1 MITIKDIAKE
11 AQVSEGTIDRVLH
24 NRGGVS
30 KRTEDKIRLILK
42 KHNFKVNPVARALA
56 MKKKFK
62 LTTLIPNYDD
72 DNLFWESPLLGII
85 KASEEVRTF
94 GVEVTRFS
102 FDQFDPKSY
111 LNQFNKLIKLKPSAV
126 LLVPTF
132 IKETKKIVNELE
144 AQDIP
149 YMFLNIDL
157 DGFNNIS
164 FIGQNSYMAGYIAG
178 KLMHSNLPNKSTA
191 LSIQTRLN
199 INNYYAISKRIEG
212 FNAYF
217 LKNNIDIQT
226 VNLNFDNLQNLKEV
240 KTNLNAFL
248 NKNISIKGVFVPSSR
263 ISIIAN
269 CIDDKLIKNLN
280 VIGFDNIKTNIASL
294 EADRISFLISQKPF
308 EQGYESIHVLS
319 DYLIHKK
326 EPIKKMYSPIDIL
339 IKENVIYNE
348 RK

>member
-30 KRTEDKIRLILK
+30 KKTEDKVRLILK
-42 KHNFKVNPVARALA
+42 KYDFKVNPVASALA
-56 MKKKFK
+56 MKTKFK

-72 DNLFWESPLLGII
+72 DNLFWESPLSGII
-85 KASEEVRTF
+85 KASEEVKNF
-94 GVEVTRFS
+94 GVEVTRYTFN
-102 FDQFDPKSY
+102 QFDPKSY
-111 LNQFNKLIKLKPSAV
+111 LNQFNNLIKSKPNAV

-132 IKETKKIVNELE
+132 IKETKKIVDKLE
-144 AQDIP
+144 IMGIP
-149 YMFLNIDL
+149 YIFLNIDL

-178 KLMHSNLPNKSTA
+178 KLMHSNLPSQSAA
-191 LSIQTRLN
+191 LTIQTRLN

-217 LKNNIDIQT
+217 FKNNIDIKT
-226 VNLNFDNLQNLKEV
+226 VNLKFDNLQNLNDV
-240 KTNLNAFL
+240 RSNLNKLL
-248 NKNISIKGVFVPSSR
+248 NENKSIKGIFVPSSR

-269 CIDDKLIKNLN
+269 CIDNNHISNLN
-280 VIGFDNIKTNIASL
+280 VIGFDNIKPNIACL
-294 EADRISFLISQKPF
+294 EADKISFLISQKPF

-339 IKENVIYNE
+339 IKENVLYNE

>member
-30 KRTEDKIRLILK
+30 KKTEERVRLIFK
-42 KHNFKVNPVARALA
+42 KYNFKVNPVASALA
-56 MKKKFK
+56 TKTKFK
-62 LTTLIPNYDD
+62 IATLIPNFDN

-85 KASEEVRTF
+85 KASEEVKTF
-94 GVEVTRFS
+94 GVEVDRYT
-102 FDQFDPKSY
+102 FDQFDSDSY
-111 LNQFNKLIKLKPSAV
+111 LNQFNSLLKSKPSAV

-132 IKETKKIVNELE
+132 IQETKVIVNKLE
-144 AQDIP
+144 TKNIP

-178 KLMHSNLPNKSTA
+178 KLIHSSLPNQSTA

-212 FNAYF
+212 FNSYF
-217 LKNNIDIQT
+217 IKNDINVKT
-226 VNLNFDNLQNLKEV
+226 VNLKFDNLQDLNLV
-240 KTNLNAFL
+240 KVKLNSFL
-248 NKNISIKGVFVPSSR
+248 NENKSIKGVFVPSSR

-269 CIDDKLIKNLN
+269 CIDNNLINNLN
-280 VIGFDNIKTNIASL
+280 VIGFDNIKTNIDCL
-294 EADRISFLISQKPF
+294 EADRISYLISQKPF
-308 EQGYESIHVLS
+308 EQGYESIQVLT
-319 DYLIHKK
+319 DFLLHKK
-326 EPIKKMYSPIDIL
+326 EPVKKIYSPIDIL
-339 IKENVIYNE
+339 IKENVMYNE